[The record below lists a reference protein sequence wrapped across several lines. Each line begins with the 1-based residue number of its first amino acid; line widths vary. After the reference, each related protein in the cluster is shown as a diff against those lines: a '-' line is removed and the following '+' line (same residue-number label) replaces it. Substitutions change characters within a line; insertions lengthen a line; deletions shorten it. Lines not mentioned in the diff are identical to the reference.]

1 VHRKP
6 LAHEKTEAA
15 LREMFLGMR
24 SAQPVRV
31 PSERALAERV
41 GVSRVTLRRAMARL
55 VAEGMLQQRQGTGTY
70 VMPVTPAFARELQLL
85 RSPFVKPEDPFH
97 LKLLTALS
105 GYAANAGLR
114 LVLLEA
120 KPEEA
125 DGQALPPPLRGDEPL
140 VRGDE
145 PLVRGD
151 EPLVRGD
158 EPLVRGDEPL
168 MRGDEPLVR
177 GDEPL
182 VVIGPVGAAFAERLR
197 ASHSRIIAIHGGDSL
212 SQASEVRFDDRHIG
226 RQAFAILHGRGF
238 RHLALLAGPERYDSA
253 AERRHG
259 FVEAAARQAVTVTVL
274 EEKMNWGGGVRAA
287 ERLLPAIGTPEFPQ
301 AVFAANDWMAL
312 GLMQRMKEAGVD
324 IPGDL
329 SVLGCDNIP
338 LASEFTPP
346 LATFELGVDRLV
358 LELDD
363 MLRRDP
369 SQQHARRILL
379 PAAFVPRASLKGG
392 AGG

>member
-1 VHRKP
+1 
-6 LAHEKTEAA
+6 
-15 LREMFLGMR
+15 
-24 SAQPVRV
+24 
-31 PSERALAERV
+31 
-41 GVSRVTLRRAMARL
+41 MARL

-85 RSPFVKPEDPFH
+85 RSPFVKPEDPFY

-125 DGQALPPPLRGDEPL
+125 DAQALPSPLRGDEPL
-140 VRGDE
+140 V
-145 PLVRGD
+145 
-151 EPLVRGD
+151 
-158 EPLVRGDEPL
+158 
-168 MRGDEPLVR
+168 RGDEPLVR

>member
-1 VHRKP
+1 MHWYAIGIMMGQIHRRGADKVHRKP

-85 RSPFVKPEDPFH
+85 RSPFVKPEDPFY

-151 EPLVRGD
+151 EPLV
-158 EPLVRGDEPL
+158 
-168 MRGDEPLVR
+168 
-177 GDEPL
+177 
-182 VVIGPVGAAFAERLR
+182 VIGPVGAAFAERLR

-212 SQASEVRFDDRHIG
+212 AQASEVRFDDRHIG

-259 FVEAAARQAVTVTVL
+259 FVEAAARQAVTVAVL

-363 MLRRDP
+363 MLRREP

>member
-1 VHRKP
+1 
-6 LAHEKTEAA
+6 
-15 LREMFLGMR
+15 MR

-85 RSPFVKPEDPFH
+85 RSPFVKPEDPFY

-125 DGQALPPPLRGDEPL
+125 DGQGLPPPL
-140 VRGDE
+140 
-145 PLVRGD
+145 
-151 EPLVRGD
+151 
-158 EPLVRGDEPL
+158 
-168 MRGDEPLVR
+168 RGDEPLVR

-212 SQASEVRFDDRHIG
+212 AQASEVRFDDRHIG

-259 FVEAAARQAVTVTVL
+259 FVEAAARQAVTVAVL

-363 MLRRDP
+363 MLRREP

>member
-1 VHRKP
+1 
-6 LAHEKTEAA
+6 
-15 LREMFLGMR
+15 MR

>member
-1 VHRKP
+1 MHWYAIGIMMGQIHRRGADKVHRKP

-85 RSPFVKPEDPFH
+85 RSPFVKPEDPFY

-158 EPLVRGDEPL
+158 EPLV
-168 MRGDEPLVR
+168 
-177 GDEPL
+177 
-182 VVIGPVGAAFAERLR
+182 VIGPVGAAFAERLR

-212 SQASEVRFDDRHIG
+212 AQASEVRFDDRHIG

-259 FVEAAARQAVTVTVL
+259 FVEAAARQAVTVAVL

-363 MLRRDP
+363 MLRREP